1 MRRAITDQR
10 LTFSLVP
17 SKFEIRGAEL
27 EVNGD
32 TKEIRS
38 RNLSIIAYIKA
49 HLTQPSLTPIL
60 QPPPTMSLNPSWPL
74 IARNVVAER
83 DACIPDGLLLP
94 GEFIA
99 RYPAGSDVLTAAA
112 ASGLMSDK
120 ELQLTDPS
128 NDATSVSFVG
138 GLVVVAVD

>member
-1 MRRAITDQR
+1 MSAIILSR
-10 LTFSLVP
+10 LDL
-17 SKFEIRGAEL
+17 RGAEL

-32 TKEIRS
+32 TKRIRS
-38 RNLSIIAYIKA
+38 RDLSIIAYIKA
-49 HLTQPSLTPIL
+49 HLTQPSSTLIL
-60 QPPPTMSLNPSWPL
+60 QPPPSTMSLNPSWPA

-99 RYPAGSDVLTAAA
+99 RYPAGSDVLAAAA